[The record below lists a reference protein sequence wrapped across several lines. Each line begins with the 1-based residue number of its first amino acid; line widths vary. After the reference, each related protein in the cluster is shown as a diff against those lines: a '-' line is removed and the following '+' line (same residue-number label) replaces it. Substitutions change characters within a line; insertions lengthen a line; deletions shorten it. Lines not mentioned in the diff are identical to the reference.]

1 MANLIPRVCSVYFRR
16 YIHRSFT
23 TSGIDCI
30 SVQCYLLNN
39 LFSRDKSSMKI
50 DHVSKQLHPSALLL
64 LAVESFLV
72 LVFFQGANTF
82 GIDCLLNVVQ
92 FLDRFIEE
100 RSVSFRLT

>member
-1 MANLIPRVCSVYFRR
+1 
-16 YIHRSFT
+16 
-23 TSGIDCI
+23 
-30 SVQCYLLNN
+30 
-39 LFSRDKSSMKI
+39 MKI
-50 DHVSKQLHPSALLL
+50 DHVSKQLHPSELLL